1 MSTLL
6 VLAMVLYSNISDKTK
21 QSEPDPNQQEIV
33 VVDGASQS
41 WHIAV
46 SHSRSWCDTL
56 SH

>member
-6 VLAMVLYSNISDKTK
+6 ALAMFLYSNTSKVK
-21 QSEPDPNQQEIV
+21 QSGPDPNQQEIV